1 VNARDAMPRGG
12 HLVISA
18 RSEVLTDSEA
28 LLHGAAAGGAYAVLE
43 VADTGEGMS
52 REIIDR
58 IFDPF
63 FTTKEVGNG
72 TGLGLS
78 TVQGIVSNHGG
89 FIAVSSTAGEGS
101 TFKVY
106 LPVRRTQPESTALP
120 ADTSAPP
127 PGNGELILVVDDDAS
142 VLSITKQTLEAFGYE
157 VLAAEDGA
165 QAIGL
170 FSRRHEDVALVLTDM
185 AMPVIDG
192 YALIAALNRIGRDV
206 RVIATTGNPA
216 AAAMT
221 KIARSGITHILIKP
235 YTADH
240 LLRTIAAALA
250 EPQAR
255 QNGQRG

>member
-1 VNARDAMPRGG
+1 M
-12 HLVISA
+12 
-18 RSEVLTDSEA
+18 
-28 LLHGAAAGGAYAVLE
+28 
-43 VADTGEGMS
+43 
-52 REIIDR
+52 
-58 IFDPF
+58 
-63 FTTKEVGNG
+63 
-72 TGLGLS
+72 
-78 TVQGIVSNHGG
+78 
-89 FIAVSSTAGEGS
+89 
-101 TFKVY
+101 
-106 LPVRRTQPESTALP
+106 
-120 ADTSAPP
+120 
-127 PGNGELILVVDDDAS
+127 ILVVDDDAS